1 MDKVKE
7 IGLYVHIPFCKSKCF
22 YCDFVSFSNISDK
35 EDKYIECLLKDIKN
49 EGFQNRILSKNGYEE
64 EYLIDTIF
72 IGGGTPSYI
81 KDVHI
86 KEILET
92 IKENFNVKED
102 AEITIEV
109 NPGTVDI
116 KKLKTYKEAGVNRL
130 SIGLQV
136 SQANLL
142 KEIGRI
148 HTYKDFVNTFK
159 SARKVGFNNI
169 NVDLLIGLPNQKGED
184 AKDTINKVLE
194 LDPEHISVY
203 SLILEDGTIL
213 NSLIKAGKLELP
225 EDEEERVM
233 YWYIKGILK
242 EHGYNH
248 YEISNYAKEGYECK
262 HNLHCWKQ
270 KEYLGYGINSSSFLN
285 DVRYTKI
292 DNIDKYIE
300 NIEKEKY
307 SKNLIFDERLDIDD
321 KMKEYMLLGLR
332 TIEGISI
339 KEFKEKFNTNPFMLY
354 FESLDKLLKDDLI
367 KLEDQKI
374 FLTAKGIDLANIV
387 WEEFID

>member
-1 MDKVKE
+1 
-7 IGLYVHIPFCKSKCF
+7 
-22 YCDFVSFSNISDK
+22 
-35 EDKYIECLLKDIKN
+35 
-49 EGFQNRILSKNGYEE
+49 
-64 EYLIDTIF
+64 
-72 IGGGTPSYI
+72 
-81 KDVHI
+81 
-86 KEILET
+86 
-92 IKENFNVKED
+92 
-102 AEITIEV
+102 
-109 NPGTVDI
+109 
-116 KKLKTYKEAGVNRL
+116 
-130 SIGLQV
+130 
-136 SQANLL
+136 
-142 KEIGRI
+142 
-148 HTYKDFVNTFK
+148 
-159 SARKVGFNNI
+159 
-169 NVDLLIGLPNQKGED
+169 
-184 AKDTINKVLE
+184 
-194 LDPEHISVY
+194 
-203 SLILEDGTIL
+203 
-213 NSLIKAGKLELP
+213 
-225 EDEEERVM
+225 M

-270 KEYLGYGINSSSFLN
+270 QEYLGYGINSSSFLN

-292 DNIDKYIE
+292 DKIDKYLE
-300 NIEKEKY
+300 NIEKEQY

-332 TIEGISI
+332 TIEGVSI